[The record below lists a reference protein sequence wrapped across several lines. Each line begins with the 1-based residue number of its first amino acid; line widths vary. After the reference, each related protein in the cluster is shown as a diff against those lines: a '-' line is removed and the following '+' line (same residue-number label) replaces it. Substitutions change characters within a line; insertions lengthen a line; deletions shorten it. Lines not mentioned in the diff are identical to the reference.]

1 MAGVEQAVAALA
13 ADGVTVG
20 LGTILVGDDPAS
32 AGYIRKKQEACEAV
46 GMASPHLHLRAT
58 VTQAELLDAVAGFN
72 ADPAVDAYLVQNPVP
87 AGLDYNEVL
96 AAIDPDKD
104 ADGLH
109 PVNLGKLALGV
120 DAPLACTPAGIQALL
135 AHYEVPVEGRHVVI
149 VGRGAT
155 LGRPLAL
162 LLSLKR
168 PGANAAVTVVHTG
181 VSDWRRYTRDADVV
195 VGAAGVPNMITAG
208 DVQPGAAVVG
218 GGITWEGQPAGQRR
232 RRVGGGG
239 RRLGDAPSGRRRPH
253 HRRHAPAQRRAGRR
267 PPAGPG
273 ALAPAWR
280 RSTRGPA
287 GGARSRRPGS
297 SRVGPAS
304 PLERSTPRRTWRRS
318 HACRTGGSRPSDSAA
333 DRCGCRSTCTR

>member
-1 MAGVEQAVAALA
+1 MTVVRDVTAIVMAGAPVVEAVMAGVERAVATLA
-13 ADGVTVG
+13 AEGVSVG

-46 GMASPHLHLRAT
+46 GIASPHVHLPAT
-58 VTQAELLDAVAGFN
+58 VTQAELLDAVAAFN

-181 VSDWRRYTRDADVV
+181 VADWRRYTRDADIVI
-195 VGAAGVPNMITAG
+195 GAAGVPNMITAA
-208 DVQPGAAVVG
+208 DVRPGAAVVG
-218 GGITWEGQPAGQRR
+218 GGISWE
-232 RRVGGGG
+232 G
-239 RRLGDAPSGRRRPH
+239 RRLVSDVDESVAEVAGWVTPRLGGVGPTTVAMLLRNAVDAAVRRRH
-253 HRRHAPAQRRAGRR
+253 G
-267 PPAGPG
+267 
-273 ALAPAWR
+273 LA
-280 RSTRGPA
+280 
-287 GGARSRRPGS
+287 
-297 SRVGPAS
+297 
-304 PLERSTPRRTWRRS
+304 
-318 HACRTGGSRPSDSAA
+318 
-333 DRCGCRSTCTR
+333 

>member
-1 MAGVEQAVAALA
+1 M
-13 ADGVTVG
+13 
-20 LGTILVGDDPAS
+20 GDDPAS
-32 AGYIRKKQEACEAV
+32 AGYIRKKQEACAAV
-46 GMASPHLHLRAT
+46 GIASPHLHLPAT
-58 VTQAELLDAVAGFN
+58 VTQAELLAAVEAFN

-96 AAIDPDKD
+96 GAIDPEKD

-181 VSDWRRYTRDADVV
+181 VPDWKRYTRDADIVI
-195 VGAAGVPNMITAG
+195 GAAGVPNMITAD
-208 DVQPGAAVVG
+208 DVRSG
-218 GGITWEGQPAGQRR
+218 GGGGGWGDLVGRTPAGQRR
-232 RRVGGGG
+232 RRVGGRGG
-239 RRLGDAPSGRRRPH
+239 RLGHPPPGWRRPDDGG
-253 HRRHAPAQRRAGRR
+253 HAAAQRRRGRR
-267 PPAGPG
+267 PP
-273 ALAPAWR
+273 
-280 RSTRGPA
+280 
-287 GGARSRRPGS
+287 
-297 SRVGPAS
+297 
-304 PLERSTPRRTWRRS
+304 PRR
-318 HACRTGGSRPSDSAA
+318 CLL
-333 DRCGCRSTCTR
+333 

>member
-1 MAGVEQAVAALA
+1 MPAVIMAGAPVVEAVMADVTRAVATLA
-13 ADGVTVG
+13 AEAVTVG

-46 GMASPHLHLRAT
+46 GIASPHLHLPAT
-58 VTQAELLDAVAGFN
+58 VTQAELLAAVVGFN

-96 AAIDPDKD
+96 GAIDPEKD

-181 VSDWRRYTRDADVV
+181 VADWRRYTRDADIVI
-195 VGAAGVPNMITAG
+195 GAAGVPNMITAD
-208 DVQPGAAVVG
+208 DVRPGAAVVG
-218 GGITWEGQPAGQRR
+218 GGISWE
-232 RRVGGGG
+232 G
-239 RRLGDAPSGRRRPH
+239 RRLVSDVDESVSEVAGWVTPRLGGVGPTTVAMLLRNAVQAAARRR
-253 HRRHAPAQRRAGRR
+253 GL
-267 PPAGPG
+267 PG
-273 ALAPAWR
+273 F
-280 RSTRGPA
+280 
-287 GGARSRRPGS
+287 
-297 SRVGPAS
+297 
-304 PLERSTPRRTWRRS
+304 
-318 HACRTGGSRPSDSAA
+318 
-333 DRCGCRSTCTR
+333 